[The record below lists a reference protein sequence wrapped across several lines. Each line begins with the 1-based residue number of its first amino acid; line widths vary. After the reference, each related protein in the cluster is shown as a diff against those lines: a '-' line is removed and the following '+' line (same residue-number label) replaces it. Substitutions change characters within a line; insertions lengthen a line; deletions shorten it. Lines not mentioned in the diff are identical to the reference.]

1 MPEITGLTPLNVML
15 LECGKKELYNWTL
28 AQLWTYLDKMGY
40 DLYIDAIPQKQE
52 KTPLPPN
59 TVLAAECSVSQP
71 ASKTRNKKSRPTQKN
86 NSQNRIVKPGR

>member
-40 DLYIDAIPQKQE
+40 NLSIDALPREQDE
-52 KTPLPPN
+52 NTPTL
-59 TVLAAECSVSQP
+59 
-71 ASKTRNKKSRPTQKN
+71 
-86 NSQNRIVKPGR
+86 

>member
-40 DLYIDAIPQKQE
+40 ELYIDALPKEQDE
-52 KTPLPPN
+52 NTPTL
-59 TVLAAECSVSQP
+59 
-71 ASKTRNKKSRPTQKN
+71 
-86 NSQNRIVKPGR
+86 